1 MNYIKQT
8 PKAFFSKKVVLAC
21 LCVLAILL
29 SACGSTPS
37 QQGSGTTNNRVKAVD
52 VPDAAKSDYKSALAA
67 IDKKDWGRAEG
78 LLQNMQTS
86 YPKLLSTKAT
96 LGWVYWQSGKT
107 EKAIAE
113 LQAAIDTKKL
123 YRSDAYNYLAII
135 YRSEGKFAQSEKLYK
150 QAIQIWPG
158 DAVLHKNL
166 GILYELYLGRLSDAL
181 KSYKQS
187 QAINGKDK
195 RLNGWVKDL
204 ERRTS

>member
-1 MNYIKQT
+1 M
-8 PKAFFSKKVVLAC
+8 PKVLSSHKLILAC
-21 LCVLAILL
+21 LCVLVVLL

-52 VPDAAKSDYKSALAA
+52 VPDAAKNEYKSALAA
-67 IDKKDWGRAEG
+67 IDKKDWGRAETV
-78 LLQNMQTS
+78 LQKMQAS

-135 YRSEGKFAQSEKLYK
+135 YRGEGKFNQAEKLYK

-166 GILYELYLGRLSDAL
+166 GILYELYLGRLTDAL
-181 KSYKQS
+181 KYYKQA
-187 QAINGKDK
+187 QAINKKDK